1 MTAAKKTATE
11 KAKPATRVLNA
22 REQRRRAEK
31 LRKAV
36 RRRKNARHG

>member
-1 MTAAKKTATE
+1 MTASKKIDD
-11 KAKPATRVLNA
+11 KAKPATRALNV

-31 LRKAV
+31 LRKAT